1 MTQQSG
7 AESQATAIVERNP
20 YAPSAGVLSGA
31 EPVEP
36 GRAMELASRTRRFLN
51 LLIDLATFFLVVL
64 LIGVA
69 IGLAFAIFRADL
81 QWLVAKPAFIYLVLF
96 FYYFLGEALTG
107 KTVGKWLTRTVVVT
121 ESGQPA
127 QWWQLLFRSA
137 YRFVPFDGFSFLS
150 KSRPGWHD
158 KWSNT
163 RVVMDRRL

>member
-7 AESQATAIVERNP
+7 AESQATSIVERNP

-51 LLIDLATFFLVVL
+51 LLIDVLAFFLVMI

-69 IGLAFAIFRADL
+69 NGVAYALFGVDPE
-81 QWLVAKPAFIYLVLF
+81 WLVAKPGFIYLVMF

-107 KTVGKWLTRTVVVT
+107 KTVAKWITRTVVVA
-121 ESGQPA
+121 ESGEPA
-127 QWWQLLFRSA
+127 KWWQLLLRSA

-158 KWSNT
+158 RWSNT

>member
-1 MTQQSG
+1 MTQLSG
-7 AESQATAIVERNP
+7 AESRATPIGERNP

-51 LLIDLATFFLVVL
+51 LLIDIVGFFLTVILIVL
-64 LIGVA
+64 ANAVA
-69 IGLAFAIFRADL
+69 SAVFGTDL
-81 QWLVAKPAFIYLVLF
+81 EWLVEKPAFTYATMF
-96 FYYFLGEALTG
+96 SYYFLSEALTG
-107 KTVGKWLTRTVVVT
+107 KTVGKWLTRTVVVA
-121 ESGQPA
+121 ESGEPA
-127 QWWQLLFRSA
+127 KGWQLLLRSA

-158 KWSNT
+158 RWSKT

>member
-1 MTQQSG
+1 MTQQFEV
-7 AESQATAIVERNP
+7 ESQATSMEERNP

-36 GRAMELASRTRRFLN
+36 GMAMELASRTRRFLN
-51 LLIDLATFFLVVL
+51 LLIDLVGFFLVVI

-69 IGLAFAIFRADL
+69 NGLAYAIFGVDP
-81 QWLVAKPAFIYLVLF
+81 QWLVANPGFIYAVMFL
-96 FYYFLGEALTG
+96 YYFLGEALTG
-107 KTVGKWLTRTVVVT
+107 KTIAKWITRTVVVA

-137 YRFVPFDGFSFLS
+137 YRFVPFDAFSFLP

-158 KWSNT
+158 RWSKT
-163 RVVMDRRL
+163 RVVMDRRS